1 MLRKLTETER
11 RYDIVSKKLLAIS
24 YVLQKLRKYLLEQ
37 KFTLYTDL
45 STVRWLF
52 TKKDISVKHEWYI
65 ILVHIPEKS
74 NIMVNILSCYPIEK
88 PKGDLNTFSHIVM
101 IEKNELNYEE
111 LLMYVYMYIVNLNFN
126 EISEKF

>member
-1 MLRKLTETER
+1 MSRKLTEIEQYYNT
-11 RYDIVSKKLLAIS
+11 VSKELLTIS
-24 YVLQKLRKYLLEQ
+24 YVLQKLWKYLLKQ
-37 KFTLYTDL
+37 KFTLYTN
-45 STVRWLF
+45 SNVIHWLF

-65 ILVHIPEKS
+65 ILVHVLEKS
-74 NIMVNILSCYPIEK
+74 NIMVNILSCYPIEE